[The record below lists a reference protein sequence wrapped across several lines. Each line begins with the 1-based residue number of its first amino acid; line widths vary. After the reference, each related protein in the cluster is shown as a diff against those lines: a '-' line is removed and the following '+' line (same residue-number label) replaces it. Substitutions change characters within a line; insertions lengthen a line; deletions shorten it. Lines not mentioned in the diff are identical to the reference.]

1 LNTRQLL
8 VYLISA
14 AAGILPAELVYL
26 IMASNAGDFWIMPVI
41 YALIIGISLSSATGV
56 VLAHNLKVDQMRT
69 VMRADDAMRS
79 VGQHLAKI
87 GYLVAVDDR
96 DLKVTVDQNRTVR
109 ILVRPSS
116 MGSEVSVYP
125 GLTRVG
131 IESMFSFTAILPFCG
146 IIALVMTLRSYRKS
160 LDLSHN
166 VLRPTLSYL
175 ETQEHRDEGTEHADP
190 GSVVVETLQ
199 QADRLAVDAFV
210 ARYASYEDSTW
221 LIVLLG
227 IIAYALMFVFTVSW
241 HLVGDNYSDYS
252 VVFLVTFPLTVASIF
267 VLVMWNK
274 KRYLIQSNELNER
287 IGYLEAAIA
296 REAGTA
302 PTVDGAESGLE
313 TLLNICPEMPK
324 WTRYRTRNFAYRNPT
339 MSIVIGWTIYVI
351 TIFSGALFF
360 IGLGFPFLV
369 ILVGTSVI
377 LYLTTKYRNIQS
389 DRRKLRQWR
398 SKLETMKTDM
408 ESKLQGL

>member
-1 LNTRQLL
+1 
-8 VYLISA
+8 
-14 AAGILPAELVYL
+14 
-26 IMASNAGDFWIMPVI
+26 
-41 YALIIGISLSSATGV
+41 
-56 VLAHNLKVDQMRT
+56 
-69 VMRADDAMRS
+69 
-79 VGQHLAKI
+79 
-87 GYLVAVDDR
+87 
-96 DLKVTVDQNRTVR
+96 
-109 ILVRPSS
+109 
-116 MGSEVSVYP
+116 
-125 GLTRVG
+125 
-131 IESMFSFTAILPFCG
+131 
-146 IIALVMTLRSYRKS
+146 
-160 LDLSHN
+160 
-166 VLRPTLSYL
+166 
-175 ETQEHRDEGTEHADP
+175 
-190 GSVVVETLQ
+190 
-199 QADRLAVDAFV
+199 
-210 ARYASYEDSTW
+210 
-221 LIVLLG
+221 
-227 IIAYALMFVFTVSW
+227 
-241 HLVGDNYSDYS
+241 